1 MREHRD
7 TMTPNFPLLHGQGW
21 QRQGGWAGGTV
32 TALALSPAFP
42 TDGLA
47 LATTAAGLFRTLNG
61 GESWHRA
68 MDGIL
73 DAHMTAVAFAPAA
86 DGRIALAAS
95 EQGRLYRSEDGG
107 ATWQE
112 VSAWAGLGVITA
124 LACSPH
130 FPADGTLFAATPA
143 GVFRTLDG
151 GASWESCTFGLLDLD
166 VLCLACAPDFQES
179 QVVWAGTAQGGF
191 YRSRNG
197 GRAWRDAGCGL
208 PDTAIQCLLVT
219 QPAQDGAPVLWV
231 GTEGHGLYVSRD
243 GGAQWGAAGDALA
256 GHSVNCLAAVA
267 GGHEGA
273 TLRLVAGTDG
283 GVFFSE
289 EDSGDGSLH
298 WELAGGG
305 AFIALT
311 LAAAP
316 TAHGEPLLLAGAYQE
331 GIFRSRDGGKRWA
344 AAGTGLEAHAPPLV
358 RVGPGDSLW
367 AHDLDGELARSVD
380 GGCSWHPLPVG
391 EEGAAV
397 QGMAVAGEGDGA
409 TLLVATAEGLYL
421 GQVAGQAGAVPWRR
435 LPVPVEPAQIHLPL
449 IAPNLELV
457 VGDQGG
463 GLHRSTDGGQTWQTL
478 AVPWAGQGL
487 LNLALAPDFAHSR
500 GCLAVTAVRN
510 RQGNYD
516 VQIWQGTEG
525 GQMWQELLAL
535 ETEVPAVAVAWPYDP
550 EYQSRFFA
558 TRHRV
563 IRLYRDAGSGEM
575 AVSQAFLQEGVQIT
589 GLLSSPTYQVDRT
602 VLAATSQGVLISAD
616 DGTTWT
622 PLGRGLPACP
632 VVELLPVDV
641 GLLAVTLGGGLW
653 RLG

>member
-1 MREHRD
+1 MRGHHD
-7 TMTPNFPLLHGQGW
+7 IMTPNFSLLKEQAW

-47 LATTAAGLFRTLNG
+47 LAATPAGLFRTEDG
-61 GESWHRA
+61 GDSWHRA

-73 DAHMTAVAFAPAA
+73 DAHMTAVAFAPLGG
-86 DGRIALAAS
+86 GRMAFVAS

-107 ATWQE
+107 ATWRE
-112 VSAWAGLGVITA
+112 VSAWAGLGVVTA

-130 FPADGTLFAATPA
+130 FPEDGTLFAATPA

-166 VLCLACAPDFQES
+166 VLCLACAPDFPES

-191 YRSRNG
+191 YRSRNA
-197 GRAWRDAGCGL
+197 GRAWRDAGFGL

-219 QPAQDGAPVLWV
+219 QPAQDAAPVLWV

-243 GGAQWGAAGDALA
+243 GGAHWEAAGQALA
-256 GHSVNCLAAVA
+256 HHSVNCLAAVE
-267 GGHEGA
+267 GGSEGA

-289 EDSGDGSLH
+289 GSFSEDGGQH
-298 WELAGGG
+298 WEPADGG
-305 AFIALT
+305 AFIALS
-311 LAAAP
+311 LAAAQ
-316 TAHGEPLLLAGAYQE
+316 GEPVLLAGAYQE
-331 GIFRSRDGGKRWA
+331 GIFRSRDGGKRWD

-358 RVGPGDSLW
+358 RLGPGGSLW
-367 AHDLDGELARSVD
+367 AHDLDGELAFSVD
-380 GGCSWHPLPVG
+380 GGRTWRSLPAG

-397 QGMAVAGEGDGA
+397 QGMAVAVEGDEA
-409 TLLVATAEGLYL
+409 ILLVATAEGLYL
-421 GQVAGQAGAVPWRR
+421 GQAAGQPGAVPWQR
-435 LPVPVEPAQIHLPL
+435 LPVPVDPAQIHLPL
-449 IAPNLELV
+449 IAPNLELL

-463 GLHRSTDGGQTWQTL
+463 RLHRSTDGGQTWQAL
-478 AVPWAGQGL
+478 AVPWTGQGL
-487 LNLALAPDFAHSR
+487 LNLVLAPDFGHSR
-500 GCLAVTAVRN
+500 GCLAVTAARN

-525 GQMWQELLAL
+525 GQAWQELLGL
-535 ETEVPAVAVAWPYDP
+535 ETEVPAVAVAWPQDP
-550 EYQSRFFA
+550 AHQSRFFA

-563 IRLYRDAGSGEM
+563 IRLYRDAESGEM
-575 AVSQAFLQEGVQIT
+575 AVSQAFLQEGLQIT
-589 GLLSSPTYQVDRT
+589 RLLPSPAYQAART
-602 VLAATSQGVLISAD
+602 VLAATSQGVFISTD
-616 DGTTWT
+616 DGTTWA
-622 PLGRGLPACP
+622 PLGQGLPACP
-632 VVELLPVDV
+632 VVELLPVDT

>member
-1 MREHRD
+1 
-7 TMTPNFPLLHGQGW
+7 MTPNFSLLNGQSW

-32 TALALSPAFP
+32 TTLALSPVFP

-47 LATTAAGLFRTLNG
+47 LAATAAGLFRTRDG
-61 GESWHRA
+61 GDSWHRA

-73 DAHMTAVAFAPAA
+73 DAHMTAVTFVPSA
-86 DGRIALAAS
+86 DGRMAFVAS

-130 FPADGTLFAATPA
+130 FPEDGTLFAATPA

-197 GRAWRDAGCGL
+197 GRAWRDAGFGL

-219 QPAQDGAPVLWV
+219 QPAQDAPPVLWV

-243 GGAQWGAAGDALA
+243 GGAHWEAAGDALA
-256 GHSVNCLAAVA
+256 GHSVNCLAAVE
-267 GGHEGA
+267 GGPEGA

-283 GVFFSE
+283 GVYLS
-289 EDSGDGSLH
+289 DDGGQH
-298 WELAGGG
+298 WEPADGG
-305 AFIALT
+305 AFIALSLT
-311 LAAAP
+311 AAP
-316 TAHGEPLLLAGAYQE
+316 TAHGEPVLLAGAYQE
-331 GIFRSRDGGKRWA
+331 GIFRSRDGGKRWDP
-344 AAGTGLEAHAPPLV
+344 AGTGLEAHAPPLV
-358 RVGPGDSLW
+358 RVGPRGSLW
-367 AHDLDGELARSVD
+367 AHDLDGELAFSVD
-380 GGCSWHPLPVG
+380 GGHSWHPLSVG

-397 QGMAVAGEGDGA
+397 QGMAVAVEGDGA
-409 TLLVATAEGLYL
+409 ILLVATAEGLYL

-435 LPVPVEPAQIHLPL
+435 LPVPVDPGQIHLPL
-449 IAPNLELV
+449 IASNRELL

-463 GLHRSTDGGQTWQTL
+463 GLHRSTDGGQTWQTV

-487 LNLALAPDFAHSR
+487 LNLAQAPDFDHSR
-500 GCLAVTAVRN
+500 GCLAVTAARN

-516 VQIWQGTEG
+516 VQIWQGAEG
-525 GQMWQELLAL
+525 GQTWQELLGL

-550 EYQSRFFA
+550 EHQSRFFA

-563 IRLYRDAGSGEM
+563 IRLYMDADSGEM
-575 AVSQAFLQEGVQIT
+575 AVSQAFLQEGLQII
-589 GLLSSPTYQVDRT
+589 GLLPSPAYQMDRT
-602 VLAATSQGVLISAD
+602 LLAATSQGVLISTD
-616 DGTTWT
+616 DGTTWA
-622 PLGRGLPACP
+622 PLGRDLPACP
-632 VVELLPVDV
+632 VVELLPVDT